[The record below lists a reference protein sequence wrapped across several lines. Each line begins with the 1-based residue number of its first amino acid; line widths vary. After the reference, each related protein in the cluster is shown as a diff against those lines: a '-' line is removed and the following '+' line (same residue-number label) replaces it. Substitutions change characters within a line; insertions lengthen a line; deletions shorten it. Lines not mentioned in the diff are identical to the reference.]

1 MKELLILVL
10 LWCGVNSTGEI
21 LIKFGTRSLIT
32 PQTPQEI
39 LLWIG
44 EVIQNPLIMSGVVIS
59 AFDLLLWVFILKS
72 GDLSVVV
79 PLTSLNYIFAIA
91 IGCFIFNESF
101 TASRAVGIL
110 LICGGTYFVSR

>member
-1 MKELLILVL
+1 MQKLITLIL
-10 LWCGVNSTGEI
+10 LWCGVNSAGEI
-21 LIKFGTRSLIT
+21 LIKLGTNSLIT

-44 EVIQNPLIMSGVVIS
+44 EVIRSPLIMFGVAIS
-59 AFDLLLWVFILKS
+59 AIDLLLWIFILKS

-91 IGCFIFNESF
+91 VGCIIFHEDF
-101 TASRAVGIL
+101 TISRMVGIL
-110 LICGGTYFVSR
+110 LICGGTYFISR